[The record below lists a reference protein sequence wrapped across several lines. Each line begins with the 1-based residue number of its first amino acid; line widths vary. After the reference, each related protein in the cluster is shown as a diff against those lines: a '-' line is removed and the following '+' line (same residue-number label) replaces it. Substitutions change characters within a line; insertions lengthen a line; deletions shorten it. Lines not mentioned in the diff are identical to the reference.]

1 MKKLYENDLRF
12 YNYDPLF
19 NTKQLEL
26 HLLPG
31 KYCKDLSHNDKISL
45 IAALHLT
52 KTAIEYD
59 FFKGYSLTQK
69 LPTGVKYKKVAD
81 CCANKFKNINWLDP
95 LR

>member
-1 MKKLYENDLRF
+1 MGNLYPVHPIYLDP
-12 YNYDPLF
+12 YNWPP
-19 NTKQLEL
+19 NPQ
-26 HLLPG
+26 
-31 KYCKDLSHNDKISL
+31 ISL

-69 LPTGVKYKKVAD
+69 LPTGVKYKKVAK
-81 CCANKFKNINWLDP
+81 CCASKFKNINWLDP

>member
-31 KYCKDLSHNDKISL
+31 KYCKDLSHNDKMVRRGRVSVRSL
-45 IAALHLT
+45 M
-52 KTAIEYD
+52 D
-59 FFKGYSLTQK
+59 
-69 LPTGVKYKKVAD
+69 
-81 CCANKFKNINWLDP
+81 ING
-95 LR
+95 